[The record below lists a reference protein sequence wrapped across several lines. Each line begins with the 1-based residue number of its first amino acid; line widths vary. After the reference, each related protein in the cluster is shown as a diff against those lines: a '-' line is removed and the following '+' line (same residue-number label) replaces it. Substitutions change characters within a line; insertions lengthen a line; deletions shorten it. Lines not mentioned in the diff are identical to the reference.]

1 MWKISSMNEKIETVK
16 RYNLWFGNTIDCGF
30 PRPLYTTSID
40 QYLGSKVVK
49 VLTGQRRVGK
59 SYILRQTAMHL
70 MQQGVSGNN
79 IVFINRELTAFDF
92 IENYQDLDSFIRLY
106 RQELKPE
113 GRIYIFI
120 DEVQDIDGWERVVN
134 SLSQDYTEDYE
145 VFITGS
151 NSKMFSGE
159 LSTLLSGRYVEFRIF
174 PLSYDEYVNVHQLSV
189 GKQSYMQYMADG
201 GYPEL
206 VHFSSSD
213 VKRSYISGL
222 KDTVLLK
229 DIIRRYTIRDVRLL
243 EDLFAYLVNNSSNLL
258 SVANITNFIKSKG
271 RKTSYDTVS
280 AYLGYIEEVFLAHR
294 AMRYNIKGKE
304 TLSGSYKYYMND
316 LSFKNYLYAGLGYGT
331 GYLLENL
338 VYLELLRHGF
348 DVYVGSIRDKEVDFV
363 AVKNDRTVYVQAT
376 YLLIDEHTIEREY
389 APLEL
394 IADNYEKIVV
404 SLDDL
409 QLPSRNG
416 IKHVRAW
423 ELSQMLS

>member
-1 MWKISSMNEKIETVK
+1 MQKNSSMNENIESVK
-16 RYNLWFGNTIDCGF
+16 KYNLWFGNTIDAGF
-30 PRPLYTTSID
+30 PRPLYTASID

-92 IENYQDLDSFIRLY
+92 IENYKDLDAFIHLY

-145 VFITGS
+145 IFITGS

-174 PLSYDEYVNVHQLSV
+174 PLSYEEYASIHQLSV
-189 GKQSYMQYMADG
+189 GRESYMQYMADG

-206 VHFSSSD
+206 VHFQSSD
-213 VKRSYISGL
+213 VKRNYISGL

-258 SVANITNFIKSKG
+258 SVTNITNFIKSKG

-280 AYLGYIEEVFLAHR
+280 AYLGYIEEVYLAHR
-294 AMRYNIKGKE
+294 ALRYNIKGKE
-304 TLSGSYKYYMND
+304 TLSGSCKYYMND

-338 VYLELLRHGF
+338 VYLDLLRHGY
-348 DVYVGSIRDKEVDFV
+348 DVYVGSVKDKEVDFV
-363 AVKNDRTVYVQAT
+363 AIKNDRTIYVQAT
-376 YLLIDEHTIEREY
+376 YMLIDEQTIEREY
-389 APLEL
+389 APLEC

-423 ELSQMLS
+423 ELSQML

>member
-70 MQQGVSGNN
+70 MQHGVSGNN

-159 LSTLLSGRYVEFRIF
+159 LSTLLSGRYVEFCIF
-174 PLSYDEYVNVHQLSV
+174 PLSYEEYANVHQLSV

-280 AYLGYIEEVFLAHR
+280 AYLGYIEEVYLAHR

-423 ELSQMLS
+423 ELSQML

>member
-1 MWKISSMNEKIETVK
+1 MWKTSSMDENIESVK
-16 RYNLWFGNTIDCGF
+16 RYNLWFDNTIDCGF
-30 PRPLYTTSID
+30 PRPLYTANIN
-40 QYLGSKVVK
+40 QYLGNKVVK

-70 MQQGVSGNN
+70 MRQGVSGNN

-92 IENYQDLDSFIRLY
+92 IENYKDLDNFIRLY

-120 DEVQDIDGWERVVN
+120 DEVQDIEGWERVVN
-134 SLSQDYTEDYE
+134 SLSQDFTEDYE
-145 VFITGS
+145 LFITGS

-159 LSTLLSGRYVEFRIF
+159 LSTLLSGRYVEFHIF
-174 PLSYDEYVNVHQLSV
+174 PLSYEEYASVHQLPI
-189 GKQSYMQYMADG
+189 GKQSYMQYMAAG

-206 VHFSSSD
+206 VHFQSSD
-213 VKRSYISGL
+213 VKRNYISGL

-229 DIIRRYTIRDVRLL
+229 DIIRRYTIRDIRLL

-258 SVANITNFIKSKG
+258 SITNITNFIKSKG

-280 AYLGYIEEVFLAHR
+280 AYLGYIEEVYLAHR
-294 AMRYNIKGKE
+294 ALRYNIKGKE

-316 LSFKNYLYAGLGYGT
+316 LSFKNYLYAGFGYGT

-338 VYLELLRHGF
+338 VYLELLRHGY
-348 DVYVGSIRDKEVDFV
+348 DVYVGSIKEKEVDFV
-363 AVKNDRTVYVQAT
+363 AIKNDRTIYVQAT

-394 IADNYEKIVV
+394 IADNYEKVVV

-409 QLPSRNG
+409 QMPSRNG
-416 IKHVRAW
+416 IKHIRAW
-423 ELSQMLS
+423 ELSQML

>member
-1 MWKISSMNEKIETVK
+1 MNERIESVK
-16 RYNLWFGNTIDCGF
+16 KYNLWLGNTINSGF
-30 PRPLYTTSID
+30 PRPIYTTNIS
-40 QYLGSKVVK
+40 QYIGNKVVK

-59 SYILRQTAMHL
+59 SYILRQIAMSL
-70 MQQGVSGNN
+70 LNQGVEGNN
-79 IVFINRELTAFDF
+79 IIFINRELTAYDF
-92 IENYQDLDSFIRLY
+92 IESYKDLDSFIRLY
-106 RQELKPE
+106 RQELSPE
-113 GRIYIFI
+113 GRVYIFI
-120 DEVQDIDGWERVVN
+120 DEVQDIVGWERVVN

-174 PLSYDEYVNVHQLSV
+174 PLSYEEYANVHQLSV

-206 VHFSSSD
+206 VHFNSTD
-213 VKRSYISGL
+213 VKRNYISGL

-243 EDLFAYLVNNSSNLL
+243 EDLFAYLVNNASNLL
-258 SVANITNFIKSKG
+258 SITNITNFIKSKG

-280 AYLGYIEEVFLAHR
+280 AYLGYIEEVYLAHR
-294 AMRYNIKGKE
+294 ALRYNIKGKE
-304 TLSGSYKYYMND
+304 TLAGSCKYYMND

-338 VYLELLRHGF
+338 VYLDLLRSGY
-348 DVYVGSIRDKEVDFV
+348 DVYVGSVKDKEVDFV
-363 AVKNDRTVYVQAT
+363 AIKNDRTIYVQVT
-376 YLLIDEHTIEREY
+376 YMLIDEQTIEREY
-389 APLEL
+389 APLEH
-394 IADNYEKIVV
+394 IADNYEKVVV

-416 IKHVRAW
+416 IRHVRAW
-423 ELSQMLS
+423 ELSMML

>member
-159 LSTLLSGRYVEFRIF
+159 LSTLLSGRYAEFRIF
-174 PLSYDEYVNVHQLSV
+174 PLSYDEYANVHQLSV

-280 AYLGYIEEVFLAHR
+280 AYLGYIEEVYLAHR

-363 AVKNDRTVYVQAT
+363 AVKNDCTVYVQTT

-423 ELSQMLS
+423 ELSQML

>member
-159 LSTLLSGRYVEFRIF
+159 LSTLLSGRYVEFHIF
-174 PLSYDEYVNVHQLSV
+174 PLSYDEYANVHQLSV

-363 AVKNDRTVYVQAT
+363 AVKNDHTVYVQAT

>member
-1 MWKISSMNEKIETVK
+1 MWKTSSMEENIESVK
-16 RYNLWFGNTIDCGF
+16 RYNLWFDNTIDCGF
-30 PRPLYTTSID
+30 PRPLYTANIN
-40 QYLGSKVVK
+40 QYLGNKVVK

-70 MQQGVSGNN
+70 MRQGVSGNN

-92 IENYQDLDSFIRLY
+92 IENYKDLDNFIRLY

-120 DEVQDIDGWERVVN
+120 DEVQDIEGWERVVN
-134 SLSQDYTEDYE
+134 SLSQDFTEDYE
-145 VFITGS
+145 LFITGS

-159 LSTLLSGRYVEFRIF
+159 LSTLLSGRYVEFHIF
-174 PLSYDEYVNVHQLSV
+174 PLSYEEYASVHQLPI
-189 GKQSYMQYMADG
+189 GKQSYMQYMAAG

-206 VHFSSSD
+206 VHFTSSD
-213 VKRSYISGL
+213 VKRNYISGL

-229 DIIRRYTIRDVRLL
+229 DIIRRYTIRDIRLL

-258 SVANITNFIKSKG
+258 SITNITNFIKSKG

-280 AYLGYIEEVFLAHR
+280 AYLGYIEEVYLAHR
-294 AMRYNIKGKE
+294 ALRYNIKGKE

-316 LSFKNYLYAGLGYGT
+316 LSFKNYLYAGFGYGT

-338 VYLELLRHGF
+338 VYLELLRHGY
-348 DVYVGSIRDKEVDFV
+348 DVYVGSIKEKEVDFV
-363 AVKNDRTVYVQAT
+363 AIKNDRTIYVQAT

-394 IADNYEKIVV
+394 IADNYEKVVV

-409 QLPSRNG
+409 QMPSRNG
-416 IKHVRAW
+416 IKHIRAW
-423 ELSQMLS
+423 ELSQML

>member
-1 MWKISSMNEKIETVK
+1 MNENIESVK
-16 RYNLWFGNTIDCGF
+16 KYNLWFGNTIDAGF
-30 PRPLYTTSID
+30 PRPLYTASID
-40 QYLGSKVVK
+40 QYLSSKVVK

-92 IENYQDLDSFIRLY
+92 IENYKDLDAFIHLY

-145 VFITGS
+145 IFITGS

-159 LSTLLSGRYVEFRIF
+159 LSTLLSGRYVEFHIF
-174 PLSYDEYVNVHQLSV
+174 PLSYEEYASIHQLSV
-189 GKQSYMQYMADG
+189 GRESYMQYMADG

-206 VHFSSSD
+206 VHFQSSD
-213 VKRSYISGL
+213 VKRNYISGL

-258 SVANITNFIKSKG
+258 SVTNITNFIKSKG

-280 AYLGYIEEVFLAHR
+280 AYLGYIEEVYLAHR
-294 AMRYNIKGKE
+294 ALRYNIKGKE
-304 TLSGSYKYYMND
+304 TLSGSCKYYMND

-338 VYLELLRHGF
+338 VYLDLLRHGY
-348 DVYVGSIRDKEVDFV
+348 DVYVGSVKDKEVDFV
-363 AVKNDRTVYVQAT
+363 AIKNDRTIYVQAT
-376 YLLIDEHTIEREY
+376 YMLIDEQTIEREY
-389 APLEL
+389 APLEC

-423 ELSQMLS
+423 DLSQML

>member
-1 MWKISSMNEKIETVK
+1 MNENIESVK
-16 RYNLWFGNTIDCGF
+16 KYNLWFGNTIDAGF
-30 PRPLYTTSID
+30 PRPLYTASID

-92 IENYQDLDSFIRLY
+92 IENYKDLDAFIHLY

-145 VFITGS
+145 IFITGS

-174 PLSYDEYVNVHQLSV
+174 PLSYEEYASIHQLSV
-189 GKQSYMQYMADG
+189 GRESYMQYMADG

-206 VHFSSSD
+206 VHFQSSD
-213 VKRSYISGL
+213 VKRNYISGL

-258 SVANITNFIKSKG
+258 SVTNITNFIKSKG

-280 AYLGYIEEVFLAHR
+280 AYLGYIEEVYLAHR
-294 AMRYNIKGKE
+294 ALRYNIKGKE
-304 TLSGSYKYYMND
+304 TLSGSCKYYMND

-338 VYLELLRHGF
+338 VYLDLLRHGY
-348 DVYVGSIRDKEVDFV
+348 DVYVGSVKDKEVDFV
-363 AVKNDRTVYVQAT
+363 AIKNDRTIYVQAT
-376 YLLIDEHTIEREY
+376 YMLIDEQTIEREY
-389 APLEL
+389 APLEC

-423 ELSQMLS
+423 ELSQML

>member
-174 PLSYDEYVNVHQLSV
+174 PLSYDEYTNVHHLSV

-331 GYLLENL
+331 GCLLENL

-348 DVYVGSIRDKEVDFV
+348 DVYVGSIRDKEVNFV
-363 AVKNDRTVYVQAT
+363 AVKNDRTVCVQAT

>member
-1 MWKISSMNEKIETVK
+1 MWKISNMDERIESVK
-16 RYNLWFGNTIDCGF
+16 KYNFWFGNTIDCGF
-30 PRPLYTTSID
+30 PRPLYTESIS
-40 QYLGSKVVK
+40 QYLGNKVVK

-59 SYILRQTAMHL
+59 SYVLRQTAKHL
-70 MQQGVSGNN
+70 MLQGVSSNN

-92 IENYQDLDSFIRLY
+92 VENYKDLDAFIRLY
-106 RQELKPE
+106 RQELSPK

-145 VFITGS
+145 IFITGS

-159 LSTLLSGRYVEFRIF
+159 LSTLLSGRYVEFRVF
-174 PLSYDEYVNVHQLSV
+174 PLSYEEYAGTHQLPI
-189 GKQSYMQYMADG
+189 GRQSYMQYMADG

-213 VKRSYISGL
+213 VKRNYISAL

-243 EDLFAYLVNNSSNLL
+243 EDLFAYIVNNASNLL
-258 SVANITNFIKSKG
+258 SITNITNYIKSKG

-280 AYLGYIEEVFLAHR
+280 AYLGYIEEVYLAHR
-294 AMRYNIKGKE
+294 ALRYSIKGKE
-304 TLSGSYKYYMND
+304 TLSGSCKYYMND

-338 VYLELLRHGF
+338 VYLELLRHGY
-348 DVYVGSIRDKEVDFV
+348 DVYVGNVKDKEVDFV
-363 AVKNDRTVYVQAT
+363 AIKNDRTIYVQAT
-376 YLLIDEHTIEREY
+376 YMLIDEQTVAREY
-389 APLEL
+389 SPLEC
-394 IADNYEKIVV
+394 IDDNYEKIVV
-404 SLDDL
+404 SLDDI

-416 IKHVRAW
+416 IRHVQAW
-423 ELSQMLS
+423 HLSSML

>member
-174 PLSYDEYVNVHQLSV
+174 PLSYDEYANVHQLSV

-338 VYLELLRHGF
+338 VYMELLRHGF

-363 AVKNDRTVYVQAT
+363 AVKNDHTVYVQAT

>member
-1 MWKISSMNEKIETVK
+1 MNEKIETVK

-40 QYLGSKVVK
+40 QYLGSKEVK

-174 PLSYDEYVNVHQLSV
+174 PLSYDEYANVHLLSV

-280 AYLGYIEEVFLAHR
+280 AYLGYIEEVYLAHR

-423 ELSQMLS
+423 ELSQML

>member
-1 MWKISSMNEKIETVK
+1 MDEKIESVK
-16 RYNLWFGNTIDCGF
+16 RYNFWFGNTIDCGF
-30 PRPLYTTSID
+30 PRLHYTESID
-40 QYLGSKVVK
+40 KYLGSKVVK

-59 SYILRQTAMHL
+59 SFILRQTAMHL
-70 MQQGVSGNN
+70 MQKGVSGDN

-92 IENYQDLDSFIRLY
+92 IESYKDLDDFIHLY
-106 RQELKPE
+106 RKELKPE

-120 DEVQDIDGWERVVN
+120 DEVQDIGGWERVVN

-145 VFITGS
+145 IFITGS

-159 LSTLLSGRYVEFRIF
+159 LSTLLSGRYVEFHIF
-174 PLSYDEYVNVHQLSV
+174 PLSYEEYAHVHQMSI
-189 GKQSYMQYMADG
+189 GRESYMRYMADG

-206 VHFSSSD
+206 AHFQSSD
-213 VKRSYISGL
+213 VKRNYISGL

-243 EDLFAYLVNNSSNLL
+243 ENLFTYLVNNASNLL
-258 SVANITNFIKSKG
+258 SVTNITNFIKSKG

-280 AYLGYIEEVFLAHR
+280 AYLGYIEEVYLAHR
-294 AMRYNIKGKE
+294 ALRYNIKGKE
-304 TLSGSYKYYMND
+304 TLSGSCKYYMND

-338 VYLELLRHGF
+338 VYIELLRYGY
-348 DVYVGSIRDKEVDFV
+348 DVYVGSVKDKEVDFV
-363 AVKNDRTVYVQAT
+363 AIKNDRTIYVQAT
-376 YLLIDEHTIEREY
+376 YMLLDEQTIEREY
-389 APLEL
+389 APLEC

-404 SLDDL
+404 SLDDI

-423 ELSQMLS
+423 ELSQML